1 MSLRTY
7 CQCTVQKST
16 PGVAADAPQQETMQ
30 FKNNK
35 YVFQEAALSIDKSC
49 TTDVTELLPSHVL
62 QKATGT
68 TDVLYMEL
76 TQYLQGFE
84 YPADPKRNCSCDMAV
99 CAGAHPSSQDYGLA
113 HTLPEH
119 VTLMRFFVTEM

>member
-7 CQCTVQKST
+7 CQCTVRKST
-16 PGVAADAPQQETMQ
+16 PGVAAEALLQEAMQ
-30 FKNNK
+30 FKNNM
-35 YVFQEAALSIDKSC
+35 YVFHEAALSIDKSC
-49 TTDVTELLPSHVL
+49 ATDLTELLPSHVL

-76 TQYLQGFE
+76 AQYLQGFE
-84 YPADPKRNCSCDMAV
+84 YPADPKRNCSCHMAV
-99 CAGAHPSSQDYGLA
+99 CAGAHPSSQDYGHA

-119 VTLMRFFVTEM
+119 VTLTQLFATEM